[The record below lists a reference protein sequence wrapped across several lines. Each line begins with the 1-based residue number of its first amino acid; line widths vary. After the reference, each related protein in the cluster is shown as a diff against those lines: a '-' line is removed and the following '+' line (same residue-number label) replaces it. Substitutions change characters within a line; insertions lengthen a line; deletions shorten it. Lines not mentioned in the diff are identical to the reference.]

1 MDVIPRKSQ
10 MLPEQSI
17 TSSFE
22 ESIGGSSL
30 SMILIAITFWIE
42 LSVSLRLFKERILV
56 ARQRYH
62 EFVEKGISMDRRM
75 DLNGGGLIRSMGG
88 WAAVK

>member
-10 MLPEQSI
+10 MLPEQST

-22 ESIGGSSL
+22 ESSGGSSL

-42 LSVSLRLFKERILV
+42 LSVSLRLFEERILV
-56 ARQRYH
+56 ARRRYH
-62 EFVEKGISMDRRM
+62 EFAEKGISMGRRK

-88 WAAVK
+88 